1 MSELRKTYG
10 DGLFYLTFTVVGWVD
25 VFTRPLYTDEI
36 VKSLKFCQKKKG
48 LEISAYII
56 MTNHLHLI
64 ASRADGELAHTI
76 RDFKSFTAK
85 RMLNLLL
92 ENPQESRKYWM
103 DMVFKYHAAT
113 IRQNEKY
120 TLWQK
125 TNHATEL
132 WTPSVVR
139 QKIAYVQENPVR
151 AGFVNEAHDWMLSSA
166 CPASPIAVLDY

>member
-25 VFTRPLYTDEI
+25 VFTRSLYTDEI
-36 VKSLKFCQKKKG
+36 VESLKFCQLKKG
-48 LEISAYII
+48 LEIYAYVI

-92 ENPQESRKYWM
+92 QNPQESRKDWM
-103 DMVFKYHAAT
+103 DLVFKYHAAT
-113 IRQNEKY
+113 IRQNEEY
-120 TLWQK
+120 AFWQK

-132 WTPSVVR
+132 WTPAVVR
-139 QKIAYVQENPVR
+139 QKVDYIHDNPVR
-151 AGFVNEAHDWMLSSA
+151 AGFVNEPYEWKLSSA
-166 CPASPIAVLDY
+166 NPASPIRLLDY